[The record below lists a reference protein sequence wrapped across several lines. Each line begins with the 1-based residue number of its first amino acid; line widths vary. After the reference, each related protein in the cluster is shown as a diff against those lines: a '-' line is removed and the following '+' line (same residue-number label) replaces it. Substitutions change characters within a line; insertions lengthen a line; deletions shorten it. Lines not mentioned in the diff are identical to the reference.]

1 MADPTF
7 TVVMPAYNAEAT
19 IGSSISSLMNQTYSS
34 FELIVVDDGSTD
46 RTAEVVRPFEEDGRV
61 WMLRQRNSGLAA
73 SRNEA
78 ISRGRGRLISML
90 DSDDLWLP
98 TYLATMKAGLDA
110 DPKASFGYTD
120 AWIIEDSTK
129 RVHKATAMA
138 NQEPPEKPPWDP
150 ELFLRELLQRNFV
163 FTAVTV
169 RRSALDEVGP
179 FDLRLRAAE
188 DYELWLRLA
197 ARSHRAIRPPG
208 THAVYR
214 IRAGSLSRNELLMTR
229 SLCRLFKLVN
239 EEYELSPENRAVA
252 ERRLRELEG
261 LLSADGNALARRYRI
276 KAWLIRRKLGL
287 LGDRLYYTTPPPELT
302 QEFPDLSSI

>member
-7 TVVMPAYNAEAT
+7 TVVMPAYNAAAT
-19 IGSSISSLMNQTYSS
+19 IGSAISSLLGQTYES

-46 RTAEVVRPFEEDGRV
+46 DTADKVHPFEADGRV

-78 ISRGRGRLISML
+78 ISRARGRLISML

-98 TYLATMKAGLDA
+98 TYLESMKTALDD
-110 DPKASFGYTD
+110 DPGASFAYTD
-120 AWIIEDSTK
+120 AWIIEDATK

-138 NQEPPEKPPWDP
+138 HQEPPAAAPAEP
-150 ELFLRELLQRNFV
+150 ELLLRELLRRNFV
-163 FTAVTV
+163 FTSATV

-197 ARSHRAIRPPG
+197 SRGHRAVRSQG
-208 THAVYR
+208 TQAVYR
-214 IRAGSLSRNELLMTR
+214 IRANSLSRNELLMTK
-229 SLCRLFKLVN
+229 SLCRVFKVVD

-252 ERRLRELEG
+252 QRRLRELDA
-261 LLSADGNALARRYRI
+261 LLSSDGSALAARYRI
-276 KAWLIRRKLGL
+276 KAWLIRRKLAV
-287 LGDRLYYTTPPPELT
+287 LGERLYYPTPPPELT
-302 QEFPDLSSI
+302 RVFPDLSSI